1 MSRPASHSRPDGR
14 GTPTSPPNR
23 FERLHVEPDDEHR
36 DPSDDEPERSP
47 QTVFYDDSSRSVV
60 TENDSPDVPFR
71 FSLNPYRGCEHGC
84 SYCFARPSHEYLG
97 LNAGI
102 DFETKIFVKRD
113 AAALFREWLRKQ
125 KRCDEPVILSGVTDC
140 YQPVERRLRITRACI
155 EVASEAGQPVSI
167 ITKNALVT
175 RDLDLL
181 AAMAERKLVHVSLS
195 VTTLD
200 AELGRA
206 LEPRASAPR
215 ARLRAIAELTA
226 AGVPVRVMIAP
237 VVPGLNDSELPA
249 ILDAVANA
257 GARHAAYT
265 FLRLPYAVGPIFLDW
280 LARNRPGQA
289 NKVEALIRQA
299 RGGRLNDSRFGHRF
313 RPEGERAAQ
322 IRATFK
328 LFARKHQLDQPLP
341 DYDFG
346 HFQRPAVQP
355 GQRSLF

>member
-1 MSRPASHSRPDGR
+1 MSHFHPHHRPDGR
-14 GTPTSPPNR
+14 GTPTAPPNR
-23 FERLHVEPDDEHR
+23 FERLHVEPDYEHC
-36 DPSDDEPERSP
+36 DTAGEETERTQ
-47 QTVFYDDSSRSVV
+47 QTAFFDDSSRSVV
-60 TENDSPDVPFR
+60 TENNSPDVPFR

-84 SYCFARPSHEYLG
+84 SYCFARPTHEYLG

-102 DFETKIFVKRD
+102 DFETKIFVKRN

-125 KRCDEPVILSGVTDC
+125 KQCDEAVILSGVTDC
-140 YQPVERRLRITRACI
+140 YQPVERRLKITRGCL

-181 AAMAERKLVHVSLS
+181 APMAQRKLVHVSLS
-195 VTTLD
+195 VTTLE

-215 ARLRAIAELTA
+215 ARLRAISELAA

-237 VVPGLNDSELPA
+237 VIPGLTDSELPA
-249 ILDAVANA
+249 ILEAVANA
-257 GARHAAYT
+257 GASHAAYT

-280 LARNRPGQA
+280 LARNRPAQA
-289 NKVEALIRQA
+289 SKIEGLIRKA
-299 RGGRLNDSRFGHRF
+299 RSGKLNDSRFGHRF
-313 RPEGERAAQ
+313 SPEGERAAQ

-328 LFARKHQLDQPLP
+328 LFARKCQLDQPLP
-341 DYDFG
+341 DYDYRQ
-346 HFQRPAVQP
+346 FQRPTSRA
-355 GQRSLF
+355 GQRTLF